1 MYKMLF
7 TNNFN
12 PLNQL
17 YINLGTGISLNDDD
31 DDDDSIYNLLH
42 LIEILKKLIHIYR

>member
-1 MYKMLF
+1 MLF

-12 PLNQL
+12 PLNQI

-31 DDDDSIYNLLH
+31 DGDDSILQSPTFDRN
-42 LIEILKKLIHIYR
+42 IKN

>member
-31 DDDDSIYNLLH
+31 DDDDSILQSPTFDRN
-42 LIEILKKLIHIYR
+42 IKN

>member
-1 MYKMLF
+1 MLF

-12 PLNQL
+12 PLNQI

-31 DDDDSIYNLLH
+31 DDDDSILQSPTFDRN
-42 LIEILKKLIHIYR
+42 IKKLVNSYI

>member
-12 PLNQL
+12 PLNQI

-31 DDDDSIYNLLH
+31 DDDSILQSPTFDRN
-42 LIEILKKLIHIYR
+42 IKN